1 MAVNT
6 RPFKKPKRRVIAD
19 LVPFHEFQA
28 TVAGFS
34 GDFDGPFRS
43 NIKAFISKFSQSSPF
58 SPYIYFITWHI
69 MFRVFDQCGDEKVI
83 TLSIV
88 EEDVRHSKYV
98 YCDHCRVVGW
108 SGHPVCAKRYHFIIR
123 LDGESSG
130 AYQKACTSC
139 GSLVP
144 SLELRCKFCN
154 YEMNE
159 DDMEDWAY
167 LQLQD
172 PTHLLHGVVH
182 SNGYGHLLRVNGR
195 EGGSKFLSGCEIM
208 DFWDRLCTILR
219 VRKVSVLDVSKK
231 YGLEYRLLHAM
242 AIGRPWYGNWGY
254 EFGSGSFALTEA
266 SYQEAIDL
274 LSSRSLTPQIQA
286 LVVYYRLITGLEIST
301 VHDLIRCLMQLLH
314 RASGPGE
321 IKGLERGE
329 KLGLTGCADEEVGR
343 VVEDFFR
350 VLAVVGKERWISWK
364 SLKGAVA
371 GQGRDVRMVEFAMRR
386 MLLEGVGRFAVRCE
400 ADAPMPEFRLEVDP
414 SSRASTLPLPK
425 DQLLNDLCLIYRSFH
440 PETMPSTEP
449 YKSAAIK
456 ILDCKHF
463 IKDYQAQVPK
473 LAPLLAPSKN
483 QVTLW
488 VRCQINDTKTYPLP
502 PPELVSLPPTGT
514 VADLKLEAAK
524 IFQEVYIFFK
534 RFQPEDILDL
544 WGVKDDTQVNLLVG
558 PNASVTVIGRVL
570 GGVSGISRFRL
581 EKGIDTWVVECSCG
595 ARDDDGERMLACD
608 GCGVWQHTRC
618 VGLEDSQPEPDWFL
632 CKRCDNGDKWQ
643 KAKKPM
649 QSEKGPRRRKPGR
662 CRGAGGMRVRFES
675 LPTPSVK

>member
-144 SLELRCKFCN
+144 SLEL
-154 YEMNE
+154 
-159 DDMEDWAY
+159 
-167 LQLQD
+167 
-172 PTHLLHGVVH
+172 
-182 SNGYGHLLRVNGR
+182 
-195 EGGSKFLSGCEIM
+195 
-208 DFWDRLCTILR
+208 
-219 VRKVSVLDVSKK
+219 RKVSVLDVSKK